1 MKTELPPI
9 LESKLSDF
17 HKRVW
22 IIKLTKGLPA
32 AAFGL
37 ALSC

>member
-1 MKTELPPI
+1 MNTELPPI
-9 LESKLSDF
+9 LKSKLSDF

-22 IIKLTKGLPA
+22 IIKLTKGLLA